1 MGKKRDTRRGADKA
15 STDNAGAAAASDR
28 LFEVA
33 WPRGEK
39 AIESIPLAK
48 RLDTL
53 EGKTIGIMWDWVY
66 RGDEMFPVV
75 EEELAK
81 RFPGI
86 TFVGYDEFGNPHS
99 AHEAEVLQNLPGLA
113 EKHGCDA
120 FIVGVG
126 C

>member
-1 MGKKRDTRRGADKA
+1 MEKHTAAIA
-15 STDNAGAAAASDR
+15 SEP

-33 WPRGEK
+33 WPRGQRAKETF
-39 AIESIPLAK
+39 PFAK

-53 EGKTIGIMWDWVY
+53 AGKTIGIMWDWVY
-66 RGDEMFPVV
+66 RGDEIFPIV
-75 EEELAK
+75 EAELAK
-81 RFPGI
+81 RYPGI
-86 TFVGYDEFGNPHS
+86 KFVGYDEFGNPHS
-99 AHEAEVLQNLPGLA
+99 AHEAEVFENLPMLA